1 MAVAVTNEV
10 TLEFLEAFGA
20 AWNRHDVDAIMAS
33 MADDCVFDITAGPEV
48 VGKRYEGRERVRQAV
63 ARVFSIWP
71 DARFGSAVHFVCGD
85 RGVSEWVFTGTREDG
100 TVFAQQGAF
109 SGQILAFDVNS
120 GVATT
125 GSFGSASIVSA
136 RWRLALYVSRRDRL
150 QAIAAGQRA
159 IRN

>member
-1 MAVAVTNEV
+1 MAIGTANEV

-48 VGKRYEGRERVRQAV
+48 FGKRYEGRERVRQAV

-100 TVFAQQGAF
+100 TRTE
-109 SGQILAFDVNS
+109 VNGCDLFTFRNGKIARKDS
-120 GVATT
+120 Y
-125 GSFGSASIVSA
+125 FKNRSIA
-136 RWRLALYVSRRDRL
+136 KIQD
-150 QAIAAGQRA
+150 GMK
-159 IRN
+159 